1 MIKIVADN
9 DYAVVITRDEIE
21 ATLEKCRSEVQ
32 PWGWESWVETYPEEA
47 DDGTLNQFR
56 IVMGPIVNTHP
67 SFYFIRYYGGM
78 SDETTDG

>member
-1 MIKIVADN
+1 MIKIVASN

-32 PWGWESWVETYPEEA
+32 PWGWEAWVETYPEEA

-67 SFYFIRYYGGM
+67 SFYFARYYGGM
-78 SDETTDG
+78 SDETPDG